1 MSLLPEKSLT
11 KANFR
16 PLPLKQRTSSVDQR
30 RDYSTQTWTSLLGLL
45 KVREFLVTVDHFSIW
60 RRHLAWAFEN
70 GKDLRDYMTQRYAS
84 SMVFMSLLLST
95 ELNVLFN
102 SAGVTTQVRHALM
115 TENLTSVSF
124 WAGIAIIMSA
134 VLTLLSLISTFT
146 AWTMVSA
153 VSENNAHCIF
163 RSSIGQYAAELP
175 GRFIVGSIYSFL
187 VWLILF
193 FFLLLPFGVWSIGL
207 LLISLALFVHTITAF
222 SAFGRVIMHT
232 GAMGSQRIFDP
243 SFEVNLHPH
252 GLHNNLLVKAKANLT
267 NCTSIMRQYRSKVK
281 PINRQYSEDELSSHL
296 SDRFSGA
303 LIPEA
308 GPARKRTG
316 SLVKF
321 ADGYDTNGDFY
332 RKPLDPTLGL
342 KKLSGA
348 GQNRSPLS
356 AVSERSSSPPNHPAD
371 LSLES
376 VRALLPAASPR
387 PSLMSRR
394 ESRDGVDMAS
404 PFEGLSPRNLTEDD
418 NFSGVFERWLSSSNQ
433 SATSES
439 FVSAGADVTS
449 PRIGSGDAKPG
460 KDSLT
465 DLRIPTFDE
474 FNNHS
479 ALPGSIAAS
488 HSNSDQR
495 DAIRRSFSAVSSLDD
510 DDAAVLA
517 EDERFEHEYGDL
529 FEPERA
535 NFSYDFSIDGNSNS
549 ATPPLSVADPTS
561 RPDSTI
567 GGNEDPERTALL
579 SETDRLER
587 GDYDSCG

>member
-321 ADGYDTNGDFY
+321 ADGYDTNGDFC

-387 PSLMSRR
+387 PSLVSRR

-404 PFEGLSPRNLTEDD
+404 PFEGLSPRNLSEDD

-460 KDSLT
+460 KDALT

>member
-321 ADGYDTNGDFY
+321 ADGYDTNGDFC

-460 KDSLT
+460 KDALT

>member
-30 RDYSTQTWTSLLGLL
+30 RDYSTQTWISLLGLL

-321 ADGYDTNGDFY
+321 ADGYDTNGDFC

-387 PSLMSRR
+387 PSLVSRR

-404 PFEGLSPRNLTEDD
+404 PFEGLSPRNLSEDD

-460 KDSLT
+460 KDALT

>member
-387 PSLMSRR
+387 PSLVSRR

>member
-30 RDYSTQTWTSLLGLL
+30 RDYSTQTWISLLGLL

-387 PSLMSRR
+387 PSLVSRR

-460 KDSLT
+460 KDALT

>member
-30 RDYSTQTWTSLLGLL
+30 RDYSTQTWISLLGLL

-387 PSLMSRR
+387 PSLVSRR

-404 PFEGLSPRNLTEDD
+404 PFEGLSPRNLSEDD

-460 KDSLT
+460 KDALT

>member
-30 RDYSTQTWTSLLGLL
+30 RDYSTQTWISLLGLL

-387 PSLMSRR
+387 PSLVSRR

-460 KDSLT
+460 KDALT

-479 ALPGSIAAS
+479 TLPGSIAAS

-587 GDYDSCG
+587 GHYDSCG

>member
-321 ADGYDTNGDFY
+321 ADGYDTNGDFC

-387 PSLMSRR
+387 PSLVSRR

-439 FVSAGADVTS
+439 FVSAGADATS

-549 ATPPLSVADPTS
+549 GTPPLSVADPTS